1 MGLDDARGPT
11 IMSVSEKYNNGFTQ
25 KELNIMVLEKLDKLE
40 EKLDTKLDKSEFHKI
55 LGLIGTVAVVIAAFM
70 L

>member
-1 MGLDDARGPT
+1 
-11 IMSVSEKYNNGFTQ
+11 MSTSEKYNNGFTQ

>member
-1 MGLDDARGPT
+1 
-11 IMSVSEKYNNGFTQ
+11 MSASEKYNNGFTQ

>member
-1 MGLDDARGPT
+1 
-11 IMSVSEKYNNGFTQ
+11 MSTSEKYNNGFTQ

-55 LGLIGTVAVVIAAFM
+55 LGLIGTVAVVIAAFI

>member
-1 MGLDDARGPT
+1 
-11 IMSVSEKYNNGFTQ
+11 MSTSEKYNNGFTQ
-25 KELNIMVLEKLDKLE
+25 KELNIMVLEKRDKLE

-55 LGLIGTVAVVIAAFM
+55 LGLIGTVAVVIAAFI

>member
-1 MGLDDARGPT
+1 
-11 IMSVSEKYNNGFTQ
+11 MSTSEKYNNGFTQ

-55 LGLIGTVAVVIAAFM
+55 LGLIGTVAVVIAAFIAVKV
-70 L
+70 